1 MTSSNWALAFLVVAL
16 LSGAPATTWAQ
27 SFAEGQ
33 TAYANGDF
41 TRAASIWSALAE
53 RNDARAQT
61 MLAMLYR
68 DGKGVA
74 QDLKIAATWYSKA
87 AAQGDHFAQGQLGSF
102 YEDGRGVPANPEQ
115 AAYWY
120 RRSAEQGNAS
130 ATANLGG
137 LYEAGKGVP
146 KNDAMAL
153 ALYSL
158 AFARA
163 PNNTSISTL
172 YQERSAKAAPAVR
185 AQANGVAQQLNQ
197 PGGFALVL
205 DTPTQQPVADAAAT
219 TTTAQPA
226 PVRPMSD
233 SERQRAFDR
242 AARAAPVVTIN
253 ESNPAA
259 LEGRRSLEARLKC
272 EASVKGRVWTDDAT
286 QAIVEKCYKDEMQR
300 SGQRETA
307 VAAAS
312 NNPHAIFG
320 LMVGAPLPPRVPK
333 CNENLRS
340 DAPLMPAGRP
350 YCLSMLGTGLQMLV
364 GFFKE
369 MDAEDYR
376 KIGIYFGTLGIND
389 QIYDTRI
396 AQSVT
401 AYFDKEEI
409 LHMLTVNSWVWQ
421 HQETL
426 AMLVKKYGK
435 PSRQSKAEWIN
446 RQTGQVVGTSPN
458 YEWNLPGL
466 IVEYQSQVAGIL
478 NDRTATGQITLYTPA
493 LAQRVQNYI
502 ARRDGP
508 APNRKP
514 M

>member
-1 MTSSNWALAFLVVAL
+1 
-16 LSGAPATTWAQ
+16 
-27 SFAEGQ
+27 
-33 TAYANGDF
+33 
-41 TRAASIWSALAE
+41 
-53 RNDARAQT
+53 

-74 QDLKIAATWYSKA
+74 QDLKIAAGWYGKA
-87 AAQGDHFAQGQLGSF
+87 AALGDPFAQGQLASF
-102 YEDGRGVPANPEQ
+102 YEEGRGVPLNLAQ
-115 AAYWY
+115 AAHWY
-120 RRSAEQGNAS
+120 RRSAEQGNAP
-130 ATANLGG
+130 AAANLGA
-137 LYEAGKGVP
+137 LYESGKGVP
-146 KNDAMAL
+146 KNETTAL
-153 ALYSL
+153 ALYGL

-163 PNNTSISTL
+163 PNNAAIANLFQARNAT
-172 YQERSAKAAPAVR
+172 AAPAVR
-185 AQANGVAQQLNQ
+185 AQANGLAQQLNQ

-205 DTPTQQPVADAAAT
+205 DAQPAQQIAEATPAT
-219 TTTAQPA
+219 TTKPA
-226 PVRPMSD
+226 PVRPLSD
-233 SERQRAFDR
+233 SERQRAFEK

-259 LEGRRSLEARLKC
+259 LEGRRAIEAALKC
-272 EASVKGRVWTDDAT
+272 EAAVKGRVWTDPET
-286 QAIVEKCYKDEMQR
+286 QTIVEKCRKEEMQR

-320 LMVGAPLPPRVPK
+320 LLVGAPMPPRVPK

-340 DAPLMPAGRP
+340 DAPMMAADKP

-376 KIGIYFGTLGIND
+376 KVGIYFAALGIND

-401 AYFDKEEI
+401 VYIDKEET

-421 HQETL
+421 HKEVL
-426 AMLVKKYGK
+426 AMLMKKYGK
-435 PSRQSKAEWIN
+435 PSQQSTAEWIN
-446 RQTGQVVGTSPN
+446 RQTGRVVGTSPN
-458 YEWNLPGL
+458 YVWNLPGL

-493 LAQRVQNYI
+493 LARRVQTYI
-502 ARRDGP
+502 AQRDGP